1 MSFEKLFHGGLK
13 QLKIFKIHSD
23 VHEETT
29 VGSIFNSYKFVLFY
43 LLKSSDRL
51 HLDLNIL
58 IPQLISS
65 RINEERSV
73 DKNNKTS
80 SKLKQFFSLKRKK
93 IKKEESEG
101 TSYIGEN
108 VVIVFDLD
116 NNSNSDYT
124 NLLNSI
130 NIPSDQKDLW
140 YKLDINSSFFLG
152 KFLRT
157 LHYSKIPLLCLT
169 ETESKKVMTYEAKRW
184 LMEDPCGANYPW
196 FDEPLTSIFKGK
208 LYKKNEDSNGKS
220 KVEVDYS
227 TISNTVKALIFGAN
241 WAPPCKNLVKQLIP
255 IYKQMK
261 TLKLN
266 IEFIFCSSDL
276 SESSYKTFY
285 DQMPWYAFPYDKVRL
300 GNLSK
305 TIGVSDIP
313 AVVIVDENDKIIT
326 KHGKSCLLYDQ
337 FGKNFPWNKEPMY
350 ELNECTASR
359 LNDGLSLVLF
369 TEGTPEDVKFSI
381 EILKPISEEHSVIK
395 EDHPTSDED
404 QVNST
409 GVTKSTS
416 VSSMDSIITVQD
428 SIQIFYTGEDPICDH
443 IMDNLGLGNAELPLI
458 AIIDVLYGTLALCD
472 NPDVSGDI
480 ISQFILDYK
489 ADKVPLINLPSSKS
503 EKTQKVGGIPMKVIE
518 QALDQTLVQETSS

>member
-1 MSFEKLFHGGLK
+1 MNNRQPPSALF
-13 QLKIFKIHSD
+13 QLKIFKIQSD

-58 IPQLISS
+58 IPQLISN
-65 RINEERSV
+65 RINEEKNA
-73 DKNNKTS
+73 DKNSKTS
-80 SKLKQFFSLKRKK
+80 SKLKQFFSLKKKK
-93 IKKEESEG
+93 IKKEETEG
-101 TSYIGEN
+101 ISYVGEN
-108 VVIVFDLD
+108 VVILFDID
-116 NNSNSDYT
+116 NNSNCDYT

-130 NIPSDQKDLW
+130 NIPSNQKDLW
-140 YKLDINSSFFLG
+140 YRLNIDSPSFLG

-157 LHYSKIPLLCLT
+157 LHYSKIPLLTLI
-169 ETESKKVMTYEAKRW
+169 ETESKKIMTYEAKRW

-196 FDEPLTSIFKGK
+196 FDEPLSSIFKGK
-208 LYKKNEDSNGKS
+208 LYKKDEDGNEKNKI
-220 KVEVDYS
+220 EVDYS
-227 TISNTVKALIFGAN
+227 TISSTVKALIFGAN

-261 TLKLN
+261 TSKIN

-276 SESSYKTFY
+276 SESSYKAFY
-285 DQMPWYAFPYDKVRL
+285 SQMPWYAFPYDKVRL

-305 TIGVSDIP
+305 TIGISDIP
-313 AVVIVDENDKIIT
+313 AIVIVDENDKIIT

-337 FGKNFPWNKEPMY
+337 FGKNFPWNRKPMY
-350 ELNECTASR
+350 ELNEATASR

-369 TEGTPEDVKFSI
+369 TEGTPEDVKFSV
-381 EILKPISEEHSVIK
+381 EILKPISEEYSIVK
-395 EDHPTSDED
+395 ENNSNSDED
-404 QVNST
+404 KLNNT

-416 VSSMDSIITVQD
+416 LASMDSIMTIQD
-428 SIQIFYTGEDPICDH
+428 NIQIFYTGEDPICDH
-443 IMDNLGLGNAELPLI
+443 IMDNLGLGDAELPLI
-458 AIIDVLYGTLALCD
+458 AIIDILSGTLALCD

-489 ADKVPLINLPSSKS
+489 NDKVPLINLPSSKT

-518 QALDQTLVQETSS
+518 QALDKTMVQETS